1 MTESPPPPARRPP
14 LTDVFRHRNYRLF
27 FAGQLLSLM
36 GSWMQTI
43 GQAWLVYKLT
53 GSPLALGL
61 IGFLQQ
67 GPVFFFSVLG
77 GTVADRVDRR
87 RLIMLT
93 QAAFLVQAATL
104 AILSFTG
111 LVELWHV
118 ACLALAFGLLNAVD
132 VPTRQSFTVEM
143 VGRADLQSAIALN
156 SIMFNMARVV
166 GPAVAGI
173 TIAMVG
179 ESWCF
184 AINAFSYLA
193 VLTSLFLMRVTPF
206 VRPPEMQHPLKD
218 IAEGFRYV
226 MAHREIRTA
235 LLALAVSSFAGGPY
249 LTMMPVFAR
258 EVLGADA
265 DGYGLLMTTVGAGA
279 LCGALAMGRLRPDLL
294 AKAPS
299 VAAIGFGI
307 FLVAFSFARSFP
319 LAMALIL
326 PTAFC
331 LMLQGS
337 ATNISVQMAVDDR
350 MRGRVMAY
358 YTMSF
363 LGMMPFG
370 SLAAGAVAAQ
380 IGVPLTLTCGG
391 IVCALGGIASL
402 WLRRRQP
409 G

>member
-143 VGRADLQSAIALN
+143 VGRADLQSAVALN

-166 GPAVAGI
+166 GPAVAGV

-193 VLTSLFLMRVTPF
+193 VLTSLFLMRVMPF
-206 VRPPEMQHPLKD
+206 VRFLEM
-218 IAEGFRYV
+218 
-226 MAHREIRTA
+226 
-235 LLALAVSSFAGGPY
+235 
-249 LTMMPVFAR
+249 
-258 EVLGADA
+258 
-265 DGYGLLMTTVGAGA
+265 
-279 LCGALAMGRLRPDLL
+279 
-294 AKAPS
+294 
-299 VAAIGFGI
+299 
-307 FLVAFSFARSFP
+307 
-319 LAMALIL
+319 
-326 PTAFC
+326 
-331 LMLQGS
+331 
-337 ATNISVQMAVDDR
+337 
-350 MRGRVMAY
+350 
-358 YTMSF
+358 
-363 LGMMPFG
+363 
-370 SLAAGAVAAQ
+370 
-380 IGVPLTLTCGG
+380 
-391 IVCALGGIASL
+391 
-402 WLRRRQP
+402 
-409 G
+409 